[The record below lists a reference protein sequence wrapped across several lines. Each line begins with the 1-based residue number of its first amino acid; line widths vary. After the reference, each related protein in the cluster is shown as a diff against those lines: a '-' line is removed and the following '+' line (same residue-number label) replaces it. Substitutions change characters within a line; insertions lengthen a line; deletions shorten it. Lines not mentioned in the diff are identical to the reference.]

1 MVRVILRL
9 AQVVRF
15 LVIRRGGGTVLGL
28 ASVVLM
34 MVGGG
39 YDTLQTDS
47 KKPLYLGCKNSLTLL
62 VAVLSLVNVKAKYGW
77 SDKNFTSL
85 LKVMHDMLPE
95 ENTLSKSYYE
105 AKKILSYH

>member
-39 YDTLQTDS
+39 YGT
-47 KKPLYLGCKNSLTLL
+47 
-62 VAVLSLVNVKAKYGW
+62 SLVCRDYWLVNTHQLSDFFLGVFGSCHSKA
-77 SDKNFTSL
+77 SMQSIQRALNL
-85 LKVMHDMLPE
+85 
-95 ENTLSKSYYE
+95 
-105 AKKILSYH
+105 I